1 MGVDS
6 EEVMSRRITRV
17 APDLVRFENNESQSI
32 NHGNDGNNGKNS
44 PASRVTKALP
54 DDDHAL
60 ESQVRQLQ
68 PRHQLV
74 RPARE
79 TELTLARLDPH
90 LVAIHE
96 LEPRAVAQYN
106 KLAVSI
112 ISGAAKRIL
121 KRVLLVS
128 AHHGEGRTC
137 VTLNLAAALARA
149 RMRVLVVD
157 TDLQRPS
164 VNRLLGIDSE
174 VGLAEAVAHYL
185 RPEEAVMR
193 VLPADFD
200 VLPTRGQVE
209 NSAELLA
216 SPAFGRL
223 VTTMELLYD
232 FILFDSAPLLAS
244 ADASLLGLHS
254 DAIVLV
260 VKPGNTSTS
269 DMAKS
274 IAQINEESFFGVVMN
289 RVES

>member
-1 MGVDS
+1 
-6 EEVMSRRITRV
+6 MSRRVTQV

-32 NHGNDGNNGKNS
+32 NNGHDGHNGKNS
-44 PASRVTKALP
+44 LESRVTKGLP
-54 DDDHAL
+54 DNDHAL
-60 ESQVRQLQ
+60 ESQSRQLQ
-68 PRHQLV
+68 PRQQLL
-74 RPARE
+74 RPACE

-96 LEPRAVAQYN
+96 LDPRAVAQYN

-112 ISGAAKRIL
+112 ISGAAKRIM

-149 RMRVLVVD
+149 RRRVLVVD

-174 VGLAEAVAHYL
+174 VGLAEAVAHNL

-193 VLPADFD
+193 VLPADFH